1 MCRPLDACSPQWP
14 AQTWDLNWG
23 QSQCRRRQWISG
35 GYNGGCS
42 ITDHW
47 RLNPATIDIFSI
59 HERTCRGWPRILED
73 FIRREERP
81 MTCSSNLNAWD
92 WVLCE
97 KLEIAERQ
105 KTIITKT
112 LVRPEIALRQRQP
125 HVYHRPHPLIQP
137 LYHAILIRGSLMSSS
152 RL

>member
-1 MCRPLDACSPQWP
+1 MCRPFDACSPQCP

-42 ITDHW
+42 IAIIERW
-47 RLNPATIDIFSI
+47 IQPRSIYSI
-59 HERTCRGWPRILED
+59 HERKCRGWPRILED
-73 FIRREERP
+73 LIRREERP
-81 MTCSSNLNAWD
+81 MTCSSNLSAWD

-112 LVRPEIALRQRQP
+112 LVRPEIAPRQRQP
-125 HVYHRPHPLIQP
+125 HVYHQPHPLIQP